1 MVELYN
7 APKNWPMSDAGL
19 KSIIKTAT
27 VFSGAHLSNDIKLSW
42 PSATLAKV
50 MKEDICVICYHWTFD
65 QTLNHPACLRQVRSD
80 GLRGRGE
87 TQDDLLHDLP

>member
-7 APKNWPMSDAGL
+7 APKNWPLSDAGL

-27 VFSGAHLSNDIKLSW
+27 VFSGAHLSNDIKLSR

-50 MKEDICVICYHWTFD
+50 MKEDVCVVCYPWTSD
-65 QTLNHPACLRQVRSD
+65 QTLNHLTCLRQVRSD
-80 GLRGRGE
+80 ELASEAEGRPHRE
-87 TQDDLLHDLP
+87 TTG